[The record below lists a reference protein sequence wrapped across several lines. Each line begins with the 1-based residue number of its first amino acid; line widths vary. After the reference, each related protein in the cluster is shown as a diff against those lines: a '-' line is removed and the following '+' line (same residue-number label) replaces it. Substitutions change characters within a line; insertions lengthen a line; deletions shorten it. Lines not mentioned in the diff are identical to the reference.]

1 MIIAIIQV
9 RMGST
14 RLPEKALKQI
24 LGKPMLWHL
33 INRIKEAKLVDKVV
47 IATTTNKED
56 KMIINFAKE
65 NGIDYYAGSENDIVD
80 RLYMTAKKFGAEAIV
95 RITGDCPLI
104 EPKIIDKAVEY
115 YLKNKDRI
123 DYVSNVYPPTYPDG
137 LDVEIYPF
145 KTLERMGREIKDPFG
160 REWVYT
166 YIIENPDKF
175 RIANIENK
183 EDLSWMRWT
192 VDYKEDLDF
201 VREIYK
207 MLYKYDRIF
216 HMEDILELLRE
227 NPKFMEINKKF
238 IRDDA
243 YIKALKEREKIMK
256 SDKYSHLEYKKR

>member
-14 RLPEKALKQI
+14 RLPGKALKEI

-33 INRIKEAKLVDKVV
+33 INRVKEAKLVGKVV
-47 IATTTNKED
+47 IATTRNKED
-56 KMIINFAKE
+56 KVIINFAKE

-80 RLYMTAKKFGAEAIV
+80 RSYMSAKKIGAEAIV

-104 EPKIIDKAVEY
+104 EPQIIDKAVEY

-123 DYVSNVYPPTYPDG
+123 DYVSNVHPPTYPDG

-145 KTLERMGREIKDPFG
+145 KTLERMWREIKDPFS
-160 REWVYT
+160 REWIYT
-166 YIIENPDKF
+166 YIVENPDKF
-175 RIANIENK
+175 RIANIEN
-183 EDLSWMRWT
+183 ETDLSGMRWT

-207 MLYKYDRIF
+207 MLYEHDRVF
-216 HMEDILELLRE
+216 HMEAILELLRQ
-227 NPKFMEINKKF
+227 NPILLEINKDF
-238 IRDDA
+238 IRNEA
-243 YIKALKEREKIMK
+243 YFKALKEREKK
-256 SDKYSHLEYKKR
+256 RREEPNDLE